1 MLKYIILTIFIT
13 SMSRATVLD
22 KDAFLKWVT
31 SNNFQTLTQVIESIP
46 EEEYQN
52 MTLAYKS
59 GALLP
64 ASPDKLRPVIWNEKN
79 SFVITFSTFETDQHE
94 EDSIEAI
101 SWNQEE
107 LRYELLVLDL
117 EKKKWLVNQ
126 AKCLECHGQRPKP
139 LWGEYPIWE
148 GFVGQRNDLLN
159 IRDRSYVKNFLKST
173 DSRGEAVRRKMIREG
188 APFPFRVATKDF
200 FDTKEHSQADH
211 RPNMRLG
218 QIFARHHAIS
228 LYSDLKKAL
237 SQEELNSVFSIIQS
251 KRYWQETAKLNFY
264 FEKAGLTLADLDIAQ
279 VANQEMKTTWEHIY
293 FDGDA
298 EILEYLT
305 WQYLNDSPT
314 TVENEVSLERK
325 YPLHFPNNLD
335 VKETI
340 NLFDSYSKW
349 IQLDFEMTDRNKKRK
364 RHVFMK

>member
-1 MLKYIILTIFIT
+1 MLKYIILSIFIT

-22 KDAFLKWVT
+22 KDAFLNWVK
-31 SNNFQTLTQVIESIP
+31 SNDFQTLTQVIESIP
-46 EEEYQN
+46 EEDYQN

-79 SFVITFSTFETDQHE
+79 SFVITFSTFETVQNE

-101 SWNQEE
+101 SWNQEK
-107 LRYELLVLDL
+107 LSYELLVLDL
-117 EKKKWLVNQ
+117 KNKKWLVNQ

-139 LWGEYPIWE
+139 LWGEYPTWR

-159 IRDRSYVKNFLKST
+159 IRDRSYVKNFLKGT
-173 DSRGEAVRRKMIREG
+173 GSRGEAIRRKMKREG
-188 APFPFRVATKDF
+188 APFPFRITIEDF
-200 FDTKEHSQADH
+200 FDTKEHSQTDH

-228 LYSDLKKAL
+228 LYRDLKNAL

-251 KRYWQETAKLNFY
+251 KRYWQETNKLNLY
-264 FEKAGLTLADLDIAQ
+264 FNKAGLTLADLDIAQ
-279 VANQEMKTTWEHIY
+279 VANQEIKTTWEHIY

-305 WQYLNDSPT
+305 WQYLNDSKMT
-314 TVENEVSLERK
+314 LENEVSLEKK
-325 YPLHFPNNLD
+325 YPFHFPNNLD

-340 NLFDSYSKW
+340 RLFDSYSKW
-349 IQLDFEMTDRNKKRK
+349 IQLDFEMTNRNKKRK
-364 RHVFMK
+364 RHKFVK

>member
-22 KDAFLKWVT
+22 KDAFLNWVK
-31 SNNFQTLTQVIESIP
+31 SNDFQTLTQIIESIP
-46 EEEYQN
+46 EEDYQN

-64 ASPDKLRPVIWNEKN
+64 AAPNKLRPVIWNEKN
-79 SFVITFSTFETDQHE
+79 SFVITFSTFEADQHE

-101 SWNQEE
+101 AWNQEE

-117 EKKKWLVNQ
+117 KNKKWLINQ
-126 AKCLECHGQRPKP
+126 AKCLECHGQRPRP
-139 LWGEYPIWE
+139 LWGEYPTWN
-148 GFVGQRNDLLN
+148 GFVGQRNDLMN
-159 IRDRSYVKNFLKST
+159 IRDRKYLSNFLKS
-173 DSRGEAVRRKMIREG
+173 SEPRGEAVRRKIKREG
-188 APFPFRVATKDF
+188 APFPYRVATKEY
-200 FDTKEHSQADH
+200 FDHREHSQADH

-218 QIFARHHAIS
+218 QLFARHHALS
-228 LYSDLKKAL
+228 LFNDLKKAL
-237 SQEELNSVFSIIQS
+237 TQEELKKLFSIIQS
-251 KRYWQETAKLNFY
+251 KKYWLKDKKLEFY
-264 FEKAGLTLADLDIAQ
+264 FNKAGLTLSDLDIAQ
-279 VANQEMKTTWEHIY
+279 VANQEIKTTWEHIY

-305 WQYLNDSPT
+305 WQYLNDSKMPLG
-314 TVENEVSLERK
+314 NEVSLEKK
-325 YPLHFPNNLD
+325 YPFHFPNNLD

-340 NLFDSYSKW
+340 SLFDTITKW

-364 RHVFMK
+364 RHRVE